1 MNPFFFQDMKVW
13 ATVVAL
19 VWLRMNFMTHHE
31 EWEMIE
37 MKATRWLHKQ
47 TLDGVTQE
55 ELMTAAEKLGL
66 VIQNT

>member
-1 MNPFFFQDMKVW
+1 MI
-13 ATVVAL
+13 
-19 VWLRMNFMTHHE
+19 HHE

-37 MKATRWLHKQ
+37 IKAMRWLRKQ

-66 VIQNT
+66 AIRST

>member
-1 MNPFFFQDMKVW
+1 MKVW

-19 VWLRMNFMTHHE
+19 VWLRMNFMIHHE